1 MKGLVRS
8 GPDPFS
14 FKIEQHLAEKLLM
27 TQENF
32 KKNILC
38 IGAGYVGGPTMTIIA
53 NKCPEYKVTVV
64 DISKERIDAWN
75 SDQLPLFEPGLM
87 DRVAKV
93 RGKNLFFSTDI
104 DTAID
109 QADIIFVSVNTPTKN
124 FGEGAG
130 KAVDLQFIEKTARR
144 IMKNARSNKIVVEKS
159 TLPVR
164 AAETLATILHSGS
177 NSVKFEILSNPEFM
191 AEGTGIHD
199 MEFPDRVLIGSRET
213 PSGLAARQELIDL
226 YRHWVPEENLITTNL
241 WSSELSKLVSN
252 AFLAQ
257 RISSINSI
265 AAICE
270 ETEADVTEVSRAVGR
285 DSRIGAKFLNA
296 GPGFG
301 GSCFRKDILNLV
313 YLCEHYQLNE
323 IAAFWEQVVTLND
336 YQMERYVKRILRAM
350 FNTLVGKKLAVF
362 GFAFKPDTGDTRD
375 SPAIYICK
383 RLLEEKACLRISDP
397 HALQNARRDLEGID
411 VNVDYVEDPYK
422 AAEGVHGI
430 ALITEWAQYKELD
443 YKKIFDKM
451 EKPAFIF
458 DGRNHLDHK
467 SLFDIG
473 FNVYSVGKA
482 PLTHF

>member
-1 MKGLVRS
+1 
-8 GPDPFS
+8 
-14 FKIEQHLAEKLLM
+14 M
-27 TQENF
+27 TQNNF

-38 IGAGYVGGPTMTIIA
+38 VGAGYVGGPTMTVIA

-64 DISKERIDAWN
+64 DISQERIDAWN
-75 SDQLPLFEPGLM
+75 SDQLPLFEPGLF
-87 DRVAKV
+87 DRVLKV

-104 DTAID
+104 DAAID

-124 FGEGAG
+124 FGAGAG

-144 IMKNARSNKIVVEKS
+144 IKENANSNKIVVEKS

-164 AAETLATILHSGS
+164 AAETLAKILHSGS
-177 NSVKFEILSNPEFM
+177 NSVEFEILSNPEFM
-191 AEGTGIHD
+191 AEGTGIRD
-199 MEFPDRVLIGSRET
+199 MEFPDRILIGSRET
-213 PSGLAARQELIDL
+213 SSGLAARQELVDL

-270 ETEADVTEVSRAVGR
+270 VTEADVTEVSKAVGS

-336 YQMERYVKRILRAM
+336 YQMERYVKRILQAM
-350 FNTLVGKKLAVF
+350 FNTLVGKKLAIF

-397 HALQNARRDLEGID
+397 HALSNARKDLEGID
-411 VNVDYVEDPYK
+411 AGVDYIEDPYK

-430 ALITEWAQYKELD
+430 ALVTEWAEYSELD
-443 YKKIFDKM
+443 YKKIFDNM

-467 SLFDIG
+467 ALFDIG

>member
-1 MKGLVRS
+1 
-8 GPDPFS
+8 
-14 FKIEQHLAEKLLM
+14 M
-27 TQENF
+27 TQNNF

-38 IGAGYVGGPTMTIIA
+38 IGAGYVGGPTMTVIA

-64 DISKERIDAWN
+64 DISQERIDAWN
-75 SDQLPLFEPGLM
+75 SDKLPLFEPGLF
-87 DRVAKV
+87 DRVLKV

-104 DTAID
+104 DISID

-124 FGEGAG
+124 FGEGSG

-144 IMKNARSNKIVVEKS
+144 IKENARSNKIVVEKS

-164 AAETLATILHSGS
+164 AAETLAKILHSGS
-177 NSVKFEILSNPEFM
+177 NSVEFEILSNPEFM
-191 AEGTGIHD
+191 AEGTGIRD
-199 MEFPDRVLIGSRET
+199 MEFPDRILIGSRET
-213 PSGLAARQELIDL
+213 PSGLAARQVLVDL

-270 ETEADVTEVSRAVGR
+270 VTEADVTEVSKAVGK

-336 YQMERYVKRILRAM
+336 YQMERYVKRILQAM

-362 GFAFKPDTGDTRD
+362 GFAFKPNTGDTRD

-383 RLLEEKACLRISDP
+383 RLLEEKACLQISDP
-397 HALQNARRDLEGID
+397 HALDNARKDLEGID
-411 VNVDYVEDPYK
+411 SGVAYIEDPYK

-430 ALITEWAQYKELD
+430 ALVTEWAEYSKLD

-451 EKPAFIF
+451 DKPAFIF

-467 SLFDIG
+467 ALFDIG

-482 PLTHF
+482 PLTHY

>member
-1 MKGLVRS
+1 
-8 GPDPFS
+8 
-14 FKIEQHLAEKLLM
+14 M
-27 TQENF
+27 TQSNF

-38 IGAGYVGGPTMTIIA
+38 IGAGYVGGPTMTVIA
-53 NKCPEYKVTVV
+53 NKCPEYKVTIV
-64 DISKERIDAWN
+64 DISKERIAAWN
-75 SDQLPLFEPGLM
+75 SDRLPIFEPGLEE
-87 DRVAKV
+87 RVLKV

-104 DTAID
+104 DTCIN

-130 KAVDLQFIEKTARR
+130 KAVDLQFIEQTARR
-144 IMKNARSNKIVVEKS
+144 IKENSSSNKIVVEKS

-164 AAETLATILHSGS
+164 AAETLDTILHSG
-177 NSVKFEILSNPEFM
+177 NNKIQFEILSNPEFM
-191 AEGTGIHD
+191 AEGTGIRD
-199 MEFPDRVLIGSRET
+199 MEFPDRVLIGSKDT
-213 PSGLAARQELIDL
+213 PTGLAARQELIDL
-226 YRHWVPEENLITTNL
+226 YSHWVPEKNLITTNL

-270 ETEADVTEVSRAVGR
+270 ATEADVTEVSNAVGR

-313 YLCEHYQLNE
+313 YLSEYYQLNE
-323 IAAFWEQVVTLND
+323 VASFWEQVVSLND
-336 YQMERYVKRILRAM
+336 YQMERYVKRILQAM
-350 FNTLVGKKLAVF
+350 FNTLVDKKLAVL

-375 SPAIYICK
+375 APAIYICK
-383 RLLEEKACLRISDP
+383 RLLEEKACLRITDP
-397 HALQNARRDLEGID
+397 HALENARNDLQGID
-411 VNVDYVEDPYK
+411 NNVEYIIDPYK

-430 ALITEWAQYKELD
+430 ALITDWAEYSQLD
-443 YKKIFDKM
+443 YQKIFDKM

-458 DGRNHLDHK
+458 DGRNHLNHRE
-467 SLFDIG
+467 LFDIG
-473 FNVYSVGKA
+473 FNVYAVGKA
-482 PLTHF
+482 PLTHI

>member
-1 MKGLVRS
+1 
-8 GPDPFS
+8 
-14 FKIEQHLAEKLLM
+14 M
-27 TQENF
+27 TQNNF

-38 IGAGYVGGPTMTIIA
+38 IGAGYVGGPTMTVIA

-64 DISKERIDAWN
+64 DISQERIDAWN
-75 SDQLPLFEPGLM
+75 SDQLPFFEPGLF
-87 DRVAKV
+87 DRVLKV

-144 IMKNARSNKIVVEKS
+144 IKENARSNKIVVEKS

-164 AAETLATILHSGS
+164 AAETLAKILHSGS
-177 NSVKFEILSNPEFM
+177 NSVDFEILSNPEFM
-191 AEGTGIHD
+191 AEGTGIRD
-199 MEFPDRVLIGSRET
+199 MEFPDRILIGSRET
-213 PSGLAARQELIDL
+213 PSGLAARQELVDL
-226 YRHWVPEENLITTNL
+226 YRHWVPEKNLITTNL

-270 ETEADVTEVSRAVGR
+270 VTEADVTEVSKAVGR

-336 YQMERYVKRILRAM
+336 YQMEHFVKRILQAM
-350 FNTLVGKKLAVF
+350 FNTLVGKKIAVF

-383 RLLEEKACLRISDP
+383 RLLEEKAYLRISDP
-397 HALQNARRDLEGID
+397 HALDNARKDLDGID
-411 VNVDYVEDPYK
+411 AGVEYVEDPYK
-422 AAEGVHGI
+422 AAEGVHGL
-430 ALITEWAQYKELD
+430 ALVTEWAEYSKLD

-467 SLFDIG
+467 ALFDIG

-482 PLTHF
+482 SLTHF